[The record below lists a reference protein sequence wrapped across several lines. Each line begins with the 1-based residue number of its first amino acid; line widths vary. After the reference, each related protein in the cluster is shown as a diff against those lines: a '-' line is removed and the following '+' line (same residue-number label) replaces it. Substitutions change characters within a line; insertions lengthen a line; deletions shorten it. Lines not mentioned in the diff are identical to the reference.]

1 MSKNAKT
8 VIKVRHEDFKRALEN
23 FAKKVDVQNRMKEQ
37 FEMLLRDYKYD
48 EEELY
53 RDPVGYFYQCVED
66 AYSKENTLRL
76 SGMKLVELL
85 QLNADRFRMEA
96 FKYNDLKKY
105 QEPTEEQFTD
115 YAETEEE
122 LDRLSYANKLIDLV
136 RTFEKGL
143 GRVFPKDL
151 ILSHSPQVVY
161 FNFRSNAYE
170 PNIHFIKQTNQ
181 RGL

>member
-8 VIKVRHEDFKRALEN
+8 IIKVRHEDFKRAFEN

-37 FEMLLRDYKYD
+37 FEMLLRDYKYN

-53 RDPVGYFYQCVED
+53 RDPVGYFYDCVED

-85 QLNADRFRMEA
+85 QLNADKFRVEA

-105 QEPTEEQFTD
+105 EEPTEEQFTD

-122 LDRLSYANKLIDLV
+122 LSRLTYANRLIDLV

>member
-8 VIKVRHEDFKRALEN
+8 VIKVRHEDFKRAFEN
-23 FAKKVDVQNRMKEQ
+23 FSKKVDVQNRMKEQ

-85 QLNADRFRMEA
+85 QLNADKFRVEA

-115 YAETEEE
+115 YAETKEE

>member
-1 MSKNAKT
+1 MKQNAKSI
-8 VIKVRHEDFKRALEN
+8 IKVRHEDFKRALDN
-23 FAKKVDVQNRMKEQ
+23 YTKKVHVQDLMKEQ
-37 FEMLLRDYKYD
+37 FEMLLRNYKYS

-53 RDPVGYFYQCVED
+53 KDPIGYFFKSVED

-85 QLNADRFRMEA
+85 QLSADKFRVEA
-96 FKYNDLKKY
+96 FRYTDLKKY
-105 QEPTEEQFTD
+105 EEPTIEQFTD
-115 YAETEEE
+115 YAENEEE
-122 LDRLSYANKLIDLV
+122 LSRLDYANKLIDLV

-143 GRVFPKDL
+143 GRVFPKEI

-161 FNFRSNAYE
+161 FNFRSNDYE

-181 RGL
+181 RGI